1 MYMKMVFFSILND
14 AHINYFSAVGRIQDV
29 TDTAN

>member
-1 MYMKMVFFSILND
+1 MVFFSILND
-14 AHINYFSAVGRIQDV
+14 ARINYFSAVGRIQDV